1 MLVGYKSTIIVYIW
15 IILIVVA
22 VINSLIKKF
31 KQ

>member
-1 MLVGYKSTIIVYIW
+1 MLVGYKSAIIVYIW